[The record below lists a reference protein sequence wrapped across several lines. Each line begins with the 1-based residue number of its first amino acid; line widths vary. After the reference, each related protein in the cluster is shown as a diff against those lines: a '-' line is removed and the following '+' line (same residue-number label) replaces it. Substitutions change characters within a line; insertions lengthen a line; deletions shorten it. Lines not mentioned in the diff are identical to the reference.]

1 MRAGYLHGMAF
12 PWCLPTFVFLL
23 KSIALFSQFLPTTEQ
38 SFGPDVSNRKMLRA
52 TAFHF
57 QQFAPNTRVKLNSLN
72 QATTRVCSRFAPALR
87 GWSSMITS
95 RQSTSLL
102 TSSSFRPY
110 LPMLRIQ
117 RNLFP
122 GGAVEDLAQLNVKVR
137 LILLRSNLVEWYEG
151 PEMALHDVDA
161 ISSQFQLFASEQPG
175 WSLIYSNFTNGKGG
189 VSALFKSKL
198 SSDYDVE
205 ISLMGIEDFQKM
217 MIMRD
222 ASAPNEP
229 YMQLK

>member
-1 MRAGYLHGMAF
+1 MAVLC
-12 PWCLPTFVFLL
+12 WPTLVLL
-23 KSIALFSQFLPTTEQ
+23 LESIALSSQFLPAIEQ
-38 SFGPDVSNRKMLRA
+38 TFGPDVSNRKLFL
-52 TAFHF
+52 TPAFHF
-57 QQFAPNTRVKLNSLN
+57 HQFQLNRG
-72 QATTRVCSRFAPALR
+72 QATTRVCSRFAPRLR
-87 GWSSMITS
+87 EWPSM
-95 RQSTSLL
+95 RLSTSFS
-102 TSSSFRPY
+102 TTSSFRPY
-110 LPMLRIQ
+110 QPETRLQ

-122 GGAVEDLAQLNVKVR
+122 GVVVEDPAQLNIKVR
-137 LILLRSNLVEWYEG
+137 LILLRSKLVEWYEG
-151 PEMALHDVDA
+151 PEMALHDIDA
-161 ISSQFQLFASEQPG
+161 ISSQFQTFASEQPG

-205 ISLMGIEDFQKM
+205 ISLMGLEDYQKM

>member
-1 MRAGYLHGMAF
+1 
-12 PWCLPTFVFLL
+12 
-23 KSIALFSQFLPTTEQ
+23 
-38 SFGPDVSNRKMLRA
+38 
-52 TAFHF
+52 
-57 QQFAPNTRVKLNSLN
+57 
-72 QATTRVCSRFAPALR
+72 
-87 GWSSMITS
+87 MITS
-95 RQSTSLL
+95 RQRPSFL
-102 TSSSFRPY
+102 TSTSFRPFQ
-110 LPMLRIQ
+110 LQNRLQ

-122 GGAVEDLAQLNVKVR
+122 GVVEDPAQLNIKVR

-151 PEMALHDVDA
+151 PEMALHDIDA
-161 ISSQFQLFASEQPG
+161 ISSQFQTFASEQPG
-175 WSLIYSNFTNGKGG
+175 WSLIYSNFTQGKGG

-205 ISLMGIEDFQKM
+205 ISLMGIEDYQKM